1 MDELKRKS
9 IEKYLKDQVP
19 FSRTLS
25 NSAFRKFYQRPCQEA
40 YGRGSTKQGGV
51 CYGDFM
57 KTHNIQPHTLDNH
70 PENYQTYT
78 SALNFGKR
86 TKLDLEDRWKRIER
100 QLAKNL
106 DYRQPVEMM
115 ATGEIKVTGDNMVEL
130 LKTNINR

>member
-1 MDELKRKS
+1 
-9 IEKYLKDQVP
+9 VP

-25 NSAFRKFYQRPCQEA
+25 NSAFRKLYQRPCPEA
-40 YGRGSTKQGGV
+40 YGSKNIKSGGV

-57 KTHNIQPHTLDNH
+57 KTHNIQPHTLDNK

-106 DYRQPVEMM
+106 DYRELAKIQAFGEVEVS
-115 ATGEIKVTGDNMVEL
+115 EDNKEAI
-130 LKTNINR
+130 LKDNINRLGEKKGTAYH